1 MYQRQ
6 TEQTGYKANHT
17 WREARI
23 ECARYTNI
31 DHWDYYPMSLPSLL
45 TSVSSS
51 LLSRIYIVLNIIRK
65 VIVVMILII
74 ICDHHRRRCH
84 PLSHRHRW
92 PTLPCTS
99 TVRGHVC
106 LGGQH
111 WSLPVPRETGN
122 YNLERPVLF
131 HHSETLNL
139 IISLTGLSRASENV
153 HTNER
158 RNRSKSN

>member
-1 MYQRQ
+1 MRAVYEYR
-6 TEQTGYKANHT
+6 
-17 WREARI
+17 
-23 ECARYTNI
+23 
-31 DHWDYYPMSLPSLL
+31 SLGLL
-45 TSVSSS
+45 PNVVAIVTDISSSS

-65 VIVVMILII
+65 VTVVMILII

-111 WSLPVPRETGN
+111 WSLPVPRET
-122 YNLERPVLF
+122 
-131 HHSETLNL
+131 
-139 IISLTGLSRASENV
+139 
-153 HTNER
+153 
-158 RNRSKSN
+158 RN